1 MKMEVTEMS
10 LRAADER
17 RLGRPPL
24 PPGAGRTARVEWRTT
39 DARKA
44 RAHQLADAAGLTL
57 SAWLDG
63 LIERARK

>member
-1 MKMEVTEMS
+1 MGGPTTPVAKPV
-10 LRAADER
+10 
-17 RLGRPPL
+17 GRPPL

-44 RAHQLADAAGLTL
+44 RAQLLADAAGLTL

-63 LIERARK
+63 LIERARR